1 MLQIK
6 KEYIPSGITIWQSK
20 NTQVAQGG
28 FTLNDAAFAIENLV
42 VPAGTP
48 IGFDESTR
56 VATVGKFAVAQATAT
71 NTATEYKIL
80 KGHKIAVGMEIMS
93 GAAATARA
101 ITAIDQTNADYD
113 LVTVGITLGVV
124 IGVGDSIYVND
135 AGYTKLKGLLYEDAI
150 IDSNG
155 VADISVV
162 IHGTVYARRI
172 VPVPTSVQARLPL
185 IIFSQSY

>member
-56 VATVGKFAVAQATAT
+56 VATV
-71 NTATEYKIL
+71 
-80 KGHKIAVGMEIMS
+80 EI
-93 GAAATARA
+93 GRA
-101 ITAIDQTNADYD
+101 H
-113 LVTVGITLGVV
+113 V
-124 IGVGDSIYVND
+124 
-135 AGYTKLKGLLYEDAI
+135 
-150 IDSNG
+150 
-155 VADISVV
+155 
-162 IHGTVYARRI
+162 
-172 VPVPTSVQARLPL
+172 
-185 IIFSQSY
+185 